1 MRALADAGEAIE
13 AVLEIGEERE
23 HAGRDEQL
31 GRPLLRVEIERVEV
45 EPQLG
50 RDVVA
55 QRDGV
60 VARDVDAAANRIGI
74 VGVEREEIEDRSV
87 VGGRVGLG
95 EQLALAE
102 NREQRR
108 PRLRVARR
116 ALDQQMVVDVEQARA
131 PFGPFQIA
139 RSPEKMTRDSP
150 EHQASSTQV
159 SLLPPPCEEFT
170 INEPSRSATRV
181 SPPASTRGLAPSS
194 TKGRKSICRGDI
206 RIPLAEPL

>member
-1 MRALADAGEAIE
+1 MT
-13 AVLEIGEERE
+13 
-23 HAGRDEQL
+23 
-31 GRPLLRVEIERVEV
+31 
-45 EPQLG
+45 
-50 RDVVA
+50 

-60 VARDVDAAANRIGI
+60 VARGVDATANRIGI
-74 VGVEREEIEDRSV
+74 VDVEREEVEDRGV

-95 EQLALAE
+95 EQFALAE

-116 ALDQQMVVDVEQARA
+116 TLDQQMVVDVEQARA
-131 PFGPFQIA
+131 PFGSFQIA
-139 RSPEKMTRDSP
+139 SGPEKMTRDSP

-159 SLLPPPCEEFT
+159 SLLPPPCDEFT

-194 TKGRKSICRGDI
+194 TNGRKSMCRGI
-206 RIPLAEPL
+206 SFIPLSEPL